1 MRCAA
6 RFRRTMSDAL
16 PAIGWSASRNRR
28 QPRLMSSAGWQ
39 RVFYAHANRKKRS
52 SVRALLAPAPGT
64 ALWPDWNGV
73 TRKSGPKQENAWD
86 ELCRRAKRAAGLDLR
101 TTSLLE
107 AIEALLDQIELGTS
121 AHKQKS
127 LVRLASLLIQLEAA
141 PLRSEEHTSELQSL

>member
-1 MRCAA
+1 
-6 RFRRTMSDAL
+6 
-16 PAIGWSASRNRR
+16 
-28 QPRLMSSAGWQ
+28 
-39 RVFYAHANRKKRS
+39 
-52 SVRALLAPAPGT
+52 
-64 ALWPDWNGV
+64 V

-101 TTSLLE
+101 TTSPLE

-141 PLRSEEHTSELQSL
+141 PLSSAEDTTSAISQQQLVQLEQARRCAEALVLHQEFHGPAIPRPKPTIGEPEEPVSVTLFDLVQVMADVLKSK